1 MSTKRP
7 TDFILRTLVVP
18 NRSSVHMALIMFF
31 FRMAP
36 RLARWAELFLRGR
49 LITRGRGFCHVP
61 GVGDVAVLLNFPSIR
76 PEVTLQAHRHCNI
89 MLRWY
94 DVSHSNHGPFLL
106 YDNVDSCPKMVRW
119 CFQLLHSISP
129 I

>member
-1 MSTKRP
+1 MSIKRP
-7 TDFILRTLVVP
+7 TDFIYVLWSFCP
-18 NRSSVHMALIMFF
+18 YGSYIMFF

-36 RLARWAELFLRGR
+36 LGRIIFERPPNHTRTRFLP
-49 LITRGRGFCHVP
+49 CA

-76 PEVTLQAHRHCNI
+76 PEVTLQAHRHCNV
-89 MLRWY
+89 LRWY
-94 DVSHSNHGPFLL
+94 DVSHSNHGPFVL